1 MTTIELSAAARR
13 HLLDTLQI
21 GAGVLAV
28 GALLLAPPAKG
39 TIAFYPL
46 TVSAKRSLPMLAT
59 SEGRKLLSKTA
70 LANGYIVTGTRPA
83 FADLLFNH
91 GIIALA
97 VADGGCIG
105 TAK

>member
-1 MTTIELSAAARR
+1 MTTIELSATARR

-46 TVSAKRSLPMLAT
+46 TASAEIGAPPRIAA
-59 SEGRKLLSKTA
+59 GRHEYA
-70 LANGYIVTGTRPA
+70 RMDA
-83 FADLLFNH
+83 H
-91 GIIALA
+91 GCAIAL
-97 VADGGCIG
+97 
-105 TAK
+105 